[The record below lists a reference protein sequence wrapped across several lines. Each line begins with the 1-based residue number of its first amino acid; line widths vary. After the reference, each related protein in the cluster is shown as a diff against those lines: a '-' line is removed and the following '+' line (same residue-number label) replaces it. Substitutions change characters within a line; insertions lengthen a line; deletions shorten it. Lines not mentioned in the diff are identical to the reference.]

1 MLSVSYLKS
10 HSGFSPDAIL
20 VNVFSGL
27 FNNPLFYGI
36 WITTAILQA
45 LIVEYGSLAF
55 KVADEGLE
63 LKYWIVSMVLGL
75 GAFPVYQII
84 RVVYGMFLNKDQ

>member
-1 MLSVSYLKS
+1 MFK
-10 HSGFSPDAIL
+10 
-20 VNVFSGL
+20 
-27 FNNPLFYGI
+27 NPLFYGI

-84 RVVYGMFLNKDQ
+84 RVVYGMFLNKDE

>member
-1 MLSVSYLKS
+1 MST
-10 HSGFSPDAIL
+10 A

-36 WITTAILQA
+36 WITTGILQA
-45 LIVEYGSLAF
+45 LIVEYGSIAF

-63 LKYWIVSMVLGL
+63 LKYWIISLVLGL
-75 GAFPVYQII
+75 GAFPVYQIVHFFYRI
-84 RVVYGMFLNKDQ
+84 FQSKGD

>member
-1 MLSVSYLKS
+1 VFLTRYV
-10 HSGFSPDAIL
+10 IL

-36 WITTAILQA
+36 WITTAVLQA
-45 LIVEYGSLAF
+45 LIVEFGSIAF
-55 KVADEGLE
+55 KVADDGLE

-75 GAFPVYQII
+75 GAFPVYQVIHVLF
-84 RVVYGMFLNKDQ
+84 RLFQSKGTTSK